1 MTGSEE
7 LELKQYQEIGTV
19 EECKNA
25 MKKQISQKLIRQM
38 KRFDDKYSFLVDCFC
53 PNCNKFFTFE
63 SEKGLLDYSSINSIY
78 CSSCGQNIDLTLDYY
93 CLENIKRNYE
103 YYIIIRE
110 NPHLQKE
117 LDLVMNI
124 LVDAWKTNQPDNSE
138 IKNRIVKINNENK
151 YFFDVADKLI
161 KLKKESIAYAIK
173 EFSQQ
178 TGQIENSTDF
188 MIEVLY
194 NTVEQ
199 WVSGK

>member
-1 MTGSEE
+1 MTEKEE
-7 LELKQYQEIGTV
+7 LELYRKIGTI
-19 EECKNA
+19 EECRKA
-25 MKKQISQKLIRQM
+25 VEKQKPKKLIRKM

-78 CSSCGQNIDLTLDYY
+78 CRSCGQNIDLTLDYY

-124 LVDAWKTNQPDNSE
+124 LVIAWETNEPNNL

-188 MIEVLY
+188 MIDILY
-194 NTVEQ
+194 NKVEQ
-199 WVSGK
+199 LQPEI